1 MSLTPLLN
9 DLCGYVL
16 PLLLAIF
23 FQRDVPMNGANR
35 QRRTRSNDVAGKDYV
50 KIGCD
55 IRRLSERNDKFFQE
69 LFSFFHSKIELEHLI
84 HA

>member
-1 MSLTPLLN
+1 MSATPL
-9 DLCGYVL
+9 L

-35 QRRTRSNDVAGKDYV
+35 QRRTRSNDAAGKDDV

-55 IRRLSERNDKFFQE
+55 IRRLSEKKTTNYFKSYSY
-69 LFSFFHSKIELEHLI
+69 FSL
-84 HA
+84 